1 MNNANRKSLDDE
13 VAAFRKICED
23 IFALCKDHD
32 VVSTYGA
39 LTYCLGRCISATHDP
54 AELLCLTIPKLAQTA
69 KIGCVQLGADH
80 DEEDTG
86 EQDDS
91 QLTIN

>member
-1 MNNANRKSLDDE
+1 MNNASRKSPDDE
-13 VAAFRKICED
+13 VAAVRKICEG
-23 IFALCKDHD
+23 ILALCKDHD
-32 VVSTYGA
+32 MVSTYGA
-39 LTYCLGRCISATHDP
+39 LTYCLGRCISAAHDP
-54 AELLCLTIPKLAQTA
+54 AQLLCLTIPKLASAA
-69 KIGCVQLGADH
+69 KIDCVQLSADH